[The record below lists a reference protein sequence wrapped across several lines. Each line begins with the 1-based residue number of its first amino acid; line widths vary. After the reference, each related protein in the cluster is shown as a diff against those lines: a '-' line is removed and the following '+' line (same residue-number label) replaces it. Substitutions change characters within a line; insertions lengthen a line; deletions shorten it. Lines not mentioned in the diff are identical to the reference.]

1 MIMIV
6 DSEISELDRML
17 ESKQCYVNV
26 LPEARQW
33 LADKGFDPAMGARPL
48 TRLVEEKLKKPLSRE
63 ILFGKLKNGGRA
75 VVSVVNDELAVTIPE
90 DIINPVNV

>member
-1 MIMIV
+1 
-6 DSEISELDRML
+6 
-17 ESKQCYVNV
+17 
-26 LPEARQW
+26 
-33 LADKGFDPAMGARPL
+33 MGARPL

-75 VVSVVNDELAVTIPE
+75 VVSVINDELAVTIPE